1 MIVIIYKFIK
11 VEKKIMQ
18 KVKKLVTEIIIDCI
32 GAFFIAISVYVFAK
46 NANFAPGGVNGA
58 SVIINHLS
66 NLPIGTI
73 SLVINIPII
82 LLSYKF
88 LGVKFLLK
96 SLKTMVI
103 CAVFMDYVVPFIPA
117 YKGNELL
124 AAIFTGGLGGI
135 GYALIYMQDSSTGGS
150 DFLIMTAKKLMP
162 HKSIGQI
169 TQAIDGSV
177 IIIGGFIFGINAVLY
192 GIIST
197 VVSTIVIDKIMYGE
211 KCGKLAIIITEK
223 GDDLT
228 KRIDEEVSRGSTI
241 INAIGSYTRKSKNV
255 ILCACSKSQVYPI
268 RALVKEVDNESLM
281 IITEYNE
288 VYGYGFLDLHKE

>member
-1 MIVIIYKFIK
+1 MKNINIK
-11 VEKKIMQ
+11 Q
-18 KVKKLVTEIIIDCI
+18 LGTEIVVDCI

-73 SLVINIPII
+73 SLILNVPII

-88 LGVKFLLK
+88 LGVKFLIK

-103 CAVFMDYVVPFIPA
+103 CAIFMDYVVPFIPA

-124 AAIFTGGLGGI
+124 AAMFAGGLGGI
-135 GYALIYMQDSSTGGS
+135 GYALIYMQGSSTGGS
-150 DFLIMTAKKLMP
+150 DFIIMTAKKLMP

-192 GIIST
+192 GI
-197 VVSTIVIDKIMYGE
+197 VCTIVSSVVVDKIMYGA
-211 KCGKLAIIITEK
+211 KSGKLAIIITEN
-223 GDDLT
+223 GAAIT
-228 KRIDEEVSRGSTI
+228 KKIDADISRGSTI
-241 INAIGSYTRKSKNV
+241 INAIGSYSHKDKNV

-268 RALVKEVDNESLM
+268 KKLVKDVDNKALM

-288 VYGYGFLDLHKE
+288 VYGYGFLDLHNE